1 MSLETPNTAANLLL
15 AALSTEEY
23 ARVEPQLRPVVLTLG
38 DIIYRREE
46 VLEYVYF
53 PLTAVISLLNDLE
66 DGTGVEVGLV
76 GFEGVAGV
84 SATIGAVENK
94 IATIQHTG
102 TALRLDAKAFR
113 DEFHQR
119 GALHEMVL
127 RYMYALS
134 SQISQSVVCNVR
146 HSIEQRLIRWLLMHY
161 DRVRDETFTLTQE
174 FIAAMLG
181 VRRAGVSEAAKNL
194 QQGGLINYTRGH
206 IHIVDKAALEQ
217 AGCECY
223 RVVRRDF
230 ERIYSGPLSAPRK
243 LPS

>member
-1 MSLETPNTAANLLL
+1 MQLETPNTAANLLL

-23 ARVEPQLRPVVLTLG
+23 ARIEPHLRPVVLTLG

-46 VLEYVYF
+46 ILETVYF
-53 PLTAVISLLNDLE
+53 PITAVISLLNDLE

-102 TALRLDAKAFR
+102 RALRLDAKTFR
-113 DEFHQR
+113 EEFQQC

-161 DRVRDETFTLTQE
+161 ERVREDTFTLTQE

-206 IHIVDKAALEQ
+206 IQIVDKAGLER

-223 RVVRRDF
+223 GVVRREF
-230 ERIYSGPLSAPRK
+230 ERIYSGPRPAPRK
-243 LPS
+243 VRF